1 MRKITITRKKKIVG
15 KFAKIYCILDAS
27 EYDIAEIKDEITR
40 ANEADSKFDRKV
52 MENTKTFVIKN
63 GKSIEIEID
72 ENSHTLIAC
81 HIFTESRVSINARLN
96 SWFILSDQLQIE
108 EGNHDVGFSVE
119 IGGGFRGISIILE
132 RK

>member
-27 EYDIAEIKDEITR
+27 EYDFAVIKDEITR
-40 ANEADSKFDRKV
+40 ANEADSPFDRKV
-52 MENTKTFVIKN
+52 MENIKTFVIRN
-63 GKSIEIEID
+63 GKSTEIEID

-81 HIFTESRVSINARLN
+81 HVYTVPRRSVASRLVTHLY
-96 SWFILSDQLQIE
+96 LSDQLQIE
-108 EGNHDVGFSVE
+108 EGNHDVVFSVE
-119 IGGGFRGISIILE
+119 FSGGSRDISIILE